1 MVLLHAISRALL
13 LVLYDVRKVLG
24 ALFGYVGLRTDKGF
38 SPLSPPLS
46 LTYAQDRPWHP
57 EPWSYA
63 RLSHVPAGPPAPGVT
78 SLLVT

>member
-1 MVLLHAISRALL
+1 MVLPHAIGRALL
-13 LVLYDVRKVLG
+13 LVVYDIRKVLV

-38 SPLSPPLS
+38 SPLSPSLS
-46 LTYAQDRPWHP
+46 LTCSQDRPWHP

-63 RLSHVPAGPPAPGVT
+63 RLSHVAAGPTAAGLT